1 MCTHTAMCVPNKLGI
16 FCTCKPSKDFNN
28 LMGALSIAAAMAHNS
43 DWIDSALSLT
53 AHASNY
59 TKENNSFETE

>member
-1 MCTHTAMCVPNKLGI
+1 
-16 FCTCKPSKDFNN
+16 
-28 LMGALSIAAAMAHNS
+28 MGALSIAAAMAHNS